1 MLTWH
6 GVRRRWHV
14 FSTDW
19 GRAAARHKWWT
30 IGIWVLLVV
39 LIVAWG
45 KAVGGK
51 TVDVYTIPS
60 AESQKAEDLLTER
73 LRATVLP
80 AAVQATGASVFVGGQ
95 TAAFIDLG
103 ERIQDRLPLF
113 IGAVIGLSFLL
124 LMMVFRSVLVP
135 LKAAIMNVL
144 SIAAAYGV
152 IVAIF
157 QWGWLK
163 GLVGLDELPIVSFVT
178 DDHVRHPLR
187 AVDGLRGLPAV
198 ADP

>member
-1 MLTWH
+1 MARFLD
-6 GVRRRWHV
+6 RL
-14 FSTDW
+14 